1 MGSGWIVI
9 NIQLKISMAVKKKRK
24 KTGHDTLVHHGK
36 LDIAK
41 PHT

>member
-9 NIQLKISMAVKKKRK
+9 NIQLKISTTVKK
-24 KTGHDTLVHHGK
+24 TEHDTLVHHGK